1 MINLGSKFQFGERMK
16 TYLLRFAILLIIAIL
31 FNSCGGNTE
40 ITKDEESSSNQD
52 KYKKNSI
59 VSEMLEQARQ
69 NYLLALAKDEE
80 NDVTATVE
88 YFEAALR
95 NINNLSY
102 YPGIDQ
108 NDAYVELA
116 NAITEDYKAFIDNTD
131 ELPEGVSFAAYEEW
145 MKESVTELELS
156 SSENGHITE
165 VVAADI
171 PLEVNSY
178 VDRYIEYFTGK
189 GTTVMYNWLSRSG
202 LYFPMMSRL
211 LSRES
216 VPDQLKYLSMVESGL
231 NPRARSWASAVG
243 LWQFIKSTGKIYG
256 LESDFYVDERRDPKK
271 STIAAAK
278 HLKDLYESF
287 GDWYLAL
294 AAYNSGEGRVRRA
307 LRKSGGENFWEIR
320 RYLPRET
327 RNYVPQYIA
336 VCLIGM
342 DPEAYGF
349 TNIQYEEPYK
359 YEIYNVNGAI
369 DLGFLS
375 SSAKTDLESLMDMN
389 PELTQLSTPPEYE
402 GGYPL
407 KIPKG
412 SLEIFAS
419 QMENIPESAKRTFLV
434 HTVIRGE
441 NLSRIAKKYSVTVY
455 DLADANNIST
465 KSKLYTG
472 VKLKIPVL
480 VDPQENDY
488 AFNTDTQL
496 ALENGNN
503 SDKNYESPYA
513 KLNGNANGKETTT
526 TENTTVA
533 VSNEE
538 TGESETIEERIVSAP
553 VIPEGYVSVEYS
565 VKKDDSLLGIA
576 DRFNSRVSDIRNW
589 NNIPYTTTIRVGQ
602 KLKIYVPKGNQDYF
616 TSIDKTSKIEE
627 KAIIESQI
635 TYHKIRRGENLGLI
649 ASRYG
654 VKVSEIKEWNHL
666 RSNRIIAGKKLKL
679 FTGGKTPTTSI
690 VSTNKVYKNSKANLQ
705 RYRVRKGDAISKI
718 AEMYGV
724 KNRDIRRWNGLKS
737 NKIIAGQ
744 TLKIFSNYQLADEFK
759 TKSHTTKSNVN
770 YYKIKSGDTI
780 GGIAELY
787 NVRASDIRKWNGIS
801 GNKIVAGKTLKIYSD
816 TYTGKKNNTTT
827 KTTSG
832 KYTTYTIKNGD
843 NLGAIAEKYGVT
855 ASDIRK
861 WNGISGNKII
871 AGNTLKIYSDSYT
884 DKRDNATTK
893 TTSGSFYTYT
903 IKNGDNLGAI
913 AERYVVS
920 ASDLRKWNGM
930 SGSKIIAGN
939 KLKIYTNSTTQ
950 KNVATTNTVK
960 SDTYTYHRVK
970 KGETISQIAEKYKVF
985 TSSIRSWNN
994 LSSDKIIAGSTL
1006 KIKKGGE
1013 ILTGGT
1019 NNYHLVT
1026 RGESLYTIAKKYNTT
1041 IQKIKSLNNL
1051 SNSKIKTGQKLKVG

>member
-1 MINLGSKFQFGERMK
+1 MINLESKFHFGVRMIK
-16 TYLLRFAILLIIAIL
+16 YLLQFTILLLIAM
-31 FNSCGGNTE
+31 FFSSCGGNTE
-40 ITKDEESSSNQD
+40 ITKDEESSANQD
-52 KYKKNSI
+52 RYKKNSI

-69 NYLLALAKDEE
+69 NYLSALEE
-80 NDVTATVE
+80 KEKSDVTSTVE

-102 YPGIDQ
+102 YPGIEQ

-116 NAITEDYKAFIDNTD
+116 NAITEDYKAFIDSLD
-131 ELPEGVSFAAYEEW
+131 EPPEGVSFAAYEEW
-145 MKESVTELELS
+145 MKESVAELELS

-165 VVAADI
+165 VIAADI

-178 VDRYIEYFTGK
+178 VERFIEYFTGK
-189 GTTVMYNWLSRSG
+189 GNTVMHNWLSRSG
-202 LYFPMMSRL
+202 MYFPMMSRI
-211 LSRES
+211 LSVES
-216 VPDQLKYLSMVESGL
+216 VPDQLKYLSMMESGL

-256 LESDFYVDERRDPKK
+256 LKTDFYVDERRDPNK

-294 AAYNSGEGRVRRA
+294 AAYNAGEGRVRRA
-307 LRKSGGENFWEIR
+307 MRKSGGENFWEIR

-336 VCLIGM
+336 VCLIAM

-349 TNIQYEEPYK
+349 TNIEYFEPYK
-359 YEIYNVNGAI
+359 YETYNVKGAI

-375 SSAKTDLESLMDMN
+375 LSANTDLESLMNMN

-412 SLEIFAS
+412 SLETFS
-419 QMENIPESAKRTFLV
+419 SLMENIPESAKRTFLV
-434 HTVIRGE
+434 HKVVRGE
-441 NLSRIAKKYSVTVY
+441 NLSRIANNYGVTVY

-513 KLNGNANGKETTT
+513 KLNGNSNGEEPTTT
-526 TENTTVA
+526 KNTTVA

-538 TGESETIEERIVSAP
+538 TNEVETIEERVVSAP

-602 KLKIYVPKGNQDYF
+602 KLNIYVPKENQDYF

-635 TYHKIRRGENLGLI
+635 TYHRIRRGESLGLI

-654 VKVSEIKEWNHL
+654 VKISEIKEWNHL
-666 RSNRIIAGKKLKL
+666 RGNKIIAGKKLKL
-679 FTGGKTPTTSI
+679 YTGGKTPTTSI
-690 VSTNKVYKNSKANLQ
+690 VNTNKVYKNTKASLN

-724 KNRDIRRWNGLKS
+724 TTRDIRRWNGLKS
-737 NKIIAGQ
+737 NRIIAGQ
-744 TLKIFSNYQLADEFK
+744 TLKIFSNSPIAEENETY
-759 TKSHTTKSNVN
+759 TSTTKSNVN

-780 GGIAELY
+780 GEIAELY
-787 NVRASDIRKWNGIS
+787 NVRASDIRKWNRIS

-816 TYTGKKNNTTT
+816 SYTGRKDKTTT
-827 KTTSG
+827 KTSSG
-832 KYTTYTIKNGD
+832 KYTNYTIKKGD
-843 NLGAIAEKYGVT
+843 NLGAIAEKYG
-855 ASDIRK
+855 
-861 WNGISGNKII
+861 
-871 AGNTLKIYSDSYT
+871 
-884 DKRDNATTK
+884 
-893 TTSGSFYTYT
+893 
-903 IKNGDNLGAI
+903 
-913 AERYVVS
+913 VS

-930 SGSKIIAGN
+930 SGSKIIAGDN
-939 KLKIYTNSTTQ
+939 LKIYTTSTTQ
-950 KNVATTNTVK
+950 KNVSTTTTVK
-960 SDTYTYHRVK
+960 PDGYSYHRVK
-970 KGETISQIAEKYKVF
+970 RGETISQISEKYKV
-985 TSSIRSWNN
+985 SINSIRSWNN
-994 LSSDKIIAGSTL
+994 LSSNKIIAGETL

-1013 ILTGGT
+1013 ILTGDK
-1019 NNYHLVT
+1019 NNYHLVK
-1026 RGESLYTIAKKYNTT
+1026 RGESLYIIAKKYNTT

-1051 SNSKIKTGQKLKVG
+1051 TSSKIKAGQKIKVG

>member
-1 MINLGSKFQFGERMK
+1 MINLESNFHFGVRMIK
-16 TYLLRFAILLIIAIL
+16 YLLQFAILLLIAM
-31 FNSCGGNTE
+31 FFSSCGGNTE
-40 ITKDEESSSNQD
+40 ITKDEESSSKQD
-52 KYKKNSI
+52 RYKKNSI

-69 NYLLALAKDEE
+69 NYLSALEE
-80 NDVTATVE
+80 KEAGDVTSTVE

-102 YPGIDQ
+102 YPGIEE

-116 NAITEDYKAFIDNTD
+116 NAITEDYKAFIDSLD
-131 ELPEGVSFAAYEEW
+131 EPPEGVSFAAYEEW
-145 MKESVTELELS
+145 MKESVAELELS

-165 VVAADI
+165 VIAADI

-178 VDRYIEYFTGK
+178 VERFIEYFTGK
-189 GTTVMYNWLSRSG
+189 GNAVMYNWLSRSG
-202 LYFPMMSRL
+202 TYFPMMSRI
-211 LSRES
+211 LSVES
-216 VPDQLKYLSMVESGL
+216 VPDQLKYLSMMESGL
-231 NPRARSWASAVG
+231 NPRARSWANAVG
-243 LWQFIKSTGKIYG
+243 LWQFIKSTAKIYG
-256 LESDFYVDERRDPKK
+256 LKTGFYVDERRDPNK

-294 AAYNSGEGRVRRA
+294 AAYNGGEGRVRRA
-307 LRKSGGENFWEIR
+307 MRKSGGENFWEIR

-336 VCLIGM
+336 VCLIAM

-349 TNIQYEEPYK
+349 TNIEYSEPYK
-359 YEIYNVNGAI
+359 YDTYNIKGAI

-375 SSAKTDLESLMDMN
+375 SSANTDLETLMDMN

-412 SLEIFAS
+412 SLETFS
-419 QMENIPESAKRTFLV
+419 SLMENIPESAKRSFLV
-434 HTVIRGE
+434 HTVVRGE
-441 NLSRIAKKYSVTVY
+441 NLSRIAGNYGVTVY

-496 ALENGNN
+496 ALENGIN
-503 SDKNYESPYA
+503 SDKNYESPYT
-513 KLNGNANGKETTT
+513 KLNGNSQTEETTT
-526 TENTTVA
+526 TEIKTIA
-533 VSNEE
+533 VNNEE
-538 TGESETIEERIVSAP
+538 TNESETIETETIEERIISSP
-553 VIPEGYVSVEYS
+553 VIPEGYVSVDYS

-602 KLKIYVPKGNQDYF
+602 KLKIYVPKENQDYF

-635 TYHKIRRGENLGLI
+635 TYHKIRRGESLGLI

-654 VKVSEIKEWNHL
+654 VKISQIKDWNHL
-666 RSNRIIAGKKLKL
+666 RGNKIIAGKKLKL
-679 FTGGKTPTTSI
+679 YTGGKTPPPTTTSN
-690 VSTNKVYKNSKANLQ
+690 VSTNKVYKDTKASLN

-724 KNRDIRRWNGLKS
+724 TTRDIRRWNGLKS
-737 NKIIAGQ
+737 NRIIAGQ
-744 TLKIFSNYQLADEFK
+744 TLKIFTNSPIAEENE
-759 TKSHTTKSNVN
+759 TNTSTTNANVN

-780 GGIAELY
+780 GEIAELY

-801 GNKIVAGKTLKIYSD
+801 GNKIVAGKTLKIYSNS
-816 TYTGKKNNTTT
+816 YNGKKDNKTT
-827 KTTSG
+827 KTSSG
-832 KYTTYTIKNGD
+832 NYVNYTIKKGD
-843 NLGAIAEKYGVT
+843 NLGAIAENYG
-855 ASDIRK
+855 
-861 WNGISGNKII
+861 
-871 AGNTLKIYSDSYT
+871 
-884 DKRDNATTK
+884 
-893 TTSGSFYTYT
+893 
-903 IKNGDNLGAI
+903 
-913 AERYVVS
+913 VS

-930 SGSKIIAGN
+930 SDSKIIAGN
-939 KLKIYTNSTTQ
+939 NLKIYTNSTTQ
-950 KNVATTNTVK
+950 KKVSTTNTVK
-960 SDTYTYHRVK
+960 SDDYSYHRVK
-970 KGETISQIAEKYKVF
+970 RGETISQISEKYKVSI
-985 TSSIRSWNN
+985 SSIRSWNN
-994 LSSDKIIAGSTL
+994 LSDNTIIAGNTL

-1013 ILTGGT
+1013 IVAVDK
-1019 NNYHLVT
+1019 NNYHLVR

-1051 SNSKIKTGQKLKVG
+1051 TSSKIKTGQKLKVG

>member
-1 MINLGSKFQFGERMK
+1 
-16 TYLLRFAILLIIAIL
+16 
-31 FNSCGGNTE
+31 FNSCSGNTE
-40 ITKDEESSSNQD
+40 IIKDEESSSNQD

-69 NYLLALAKDEE
+69 NYLLALAKEEE

-102 YPGIDQ
+102 YPGIEQ

-116 NAITEDYKAFIDNTD
+116 NAITEDYKAFIDNSD

-256 LESDFYVDERRDPKK
+256 LETDFYVDERRDPKK

-375 SSAKTDLESLMDMN
+375 SSAKTDLETLMDMN

-412 SLEIFAS
+412 SLTIFAS
-419 QMENIPESAKRTFLV
+419 LMENIPESAKRTFLV

-441 NLSRIAKKYSVTVY
+441 NLSRIAKRYDVTVY

-496 ALENGNN
+496 ALEIGNN

-513 KLNGNANGKETTT
+513 KLNGNSNGKESTT

-538 TGESETIEERIVSAP
+538 TSESETIEERIVSVP
-553 VIPEGYVSVEYS
+553 VIPEGHVSVEYS

-602 KLKIYVPKGNQDYF
+602 KLKIYVPKENQDYF

-635 TYHKIRRGENLGLI
+635 TYHKIRRGESLGLI

-654 VKVSEIKEWNHL
+654 VKISEIKEWNHL

-679 FTGGKTPTTSI
+679 YTGGKTPTISI
-690 VSTNKVYKNSKANLQ
+690 VSTNKVYKNSKANLN
-705 RYRVRKGDAISKI
+705 RYRVRRGDAISKI

-724 KNRDIRRWNGLKS
+724 KTRDIRRWNGLKS

-744 TLKIFSNYQLADEFK
+744 TLKIFSNYRFTDENE
-759 TKSHTTKSNVN
+759 TKSSTTNSNVN

-787 NVRASDIRKWNGIS
+787 NVRASDIRNWNDIY
-801 GNKIVAGKTLKIYSD
+801 GNKIIAGKTLKIYSD
-816 TYTGKKNNTTT
+816 SYTGKKDNTTT
-827 KTTSG
+827 KTSSG
-832 KYTTYTIKNGD
+832 SYTNYTIKKGD
-843 NLGAIAEKYGVT
+843 NLGAIAERYGVS

-861 WNGISGNKII
+861 WNGISGN
-871 AGNTLKIYSDSYT
+871 
-884 DKRDNATTK
+884 
-893 TTSGSFYTYT
+893 
-903 IKNGDNLGAI
+903 
-913 AERYVVS
+913 
-920 ASDLRKWNGM
+920 
-930 SGSKIIAGN
+930 KIIAGN

-950 KNVATTNTVK
+950 KNVTTTNTSK
-960 SDTYTYHRVK
+960 SDNYTYHRVK

-985 TSSIRSWNN
+985 ISSIRSWNN
-994 LSSDKIIAGSTL
+994 LSSNKIIAGNTL
-1006 KIKKGGE
+1006 KIKKSSE
-1013 ILTGGT
+1013 IITGST
-1019 NNYHLVT
+1019 NNFHLVT
-1026 RGESLYTIAKKYNTT
+1026 RGESLYSIAKKYNTT

>member
-1 MINLGSKFQFGERMK
+1 MINLGLKFQFGERMIK
-16 TYLLRFAILLIIAIL
+16 YLVRFAILLIIAII
-31 FNSCGGNTE
+31 FNSCSGNTE
-40 ITKDEESSSNQD
+40 ITKDDESSSNQD
-52 KYKKNSI
+52 RYQKSSI

-69 NYLLALAKDEE
+69 NYLSALEKKEE
-80 NDVTATVE
+80 GDVTSTVE

-102 YPGIDQ
+102 YPGVEQ

-116 NAITEDYKAFIDNTD
+116 NAITEDYKAFIDSL
-131 ELPEGVSFAAYEEW
+131 EEPPEGVSFAAYEEW
-145 MKESVTELELS
+145 MKESVAELELS

-178 VDRYIEYFTGK
+178 VERFIEYFTGK
-189 GTTVMYNWLSRSG
+189 GNTVMYNWLSRSG
-202 LYFPMMSRL
+202 IYFPMMSRM
-211 LSRES
+211 LSVEA
-216 VPDQLKYLSMVESGL
+216 VPDQLKYLSMMESGL

-256 LESDFYVDERRDPKK
+256 LKTDFYVDERRDPKK

-307 LRKSGGENFWEIR
+307 MRKSGGENFWEIR

-336 VCLIGM
+336 VCLIAM

-359 YEIYNVNGAI
+359 YDTYNVKGAI

-375 SSAKTDLESLMDMN
+375 SSANTELESLMDMN

-412 SLEIFAS
+412 SLEIFS
-419 QMENIPESAKRTFLV
+419 SLMENIPESAKRTFLV

-503 SDKNYESPYA
+503 SDKDYESPYA
-513 KLNGNANGKETTT
+513 KLNGNSNGEELTTT
-526 TENTTVA
+526 KNTTVA

-538 TGESETIEERIVSAP
+538 TNEVETIEERVVSAP

-602 KLKIYVPKGNQDYF
+602 KLSIYVPKENQDYF

-627 KAIIESQI
+627 KAIIESEI
-635 TYHKIRRGENLGLI
+635 TYHKIRRGESLGLI

-654 VKVSEIKEWNHL
+654 VKISEIKEWNHL
-666 RSNRIIAGKKLKL
+666 RSNKIIAGKKLKL
-679 FTGGKTPTTSI
+679 YTGGKTYTTTSN
-690 VSTNKVYKNSKANLQ
+690 VNTNKVYKNSKANLF

-718 AEMYGV
+718 AETYGV
-724 KNRDIRRWNGLKS
+724 KTRDIRRWNGLKS

-744 TLKIFSNYQLADEFK
+744 TLKIFSNYRVADENE
-759 TKSHTTKSNVN
+759 TKSSTTNTNVN

-816 TYTGKKNNTTT
+816 SYIGKKDITTT
-827 KTTSG
+827 KTS
-832 KYTTYTIKNGD
+832 
-843 NLGAIAEKYGVT
+843 
-855 ASDIRK
+855 
-861 WNGISGNKII
+861 
-871 AGNTLKIYSDSYT
+871 
-884 DKRDNATTK
+884 
-893 TTSGSFYTYT
+893 SGSFVSYT

-913 AERYVVS
+913 AERHGVS

-939 KLKIYTNSTTQ
+939 KLKIYTSSTTQ
-950 KNVATTNTVK
+950 KNVSTTNTVK
-960 SDTYTYHRVK
+960 SDNYSYHRVK
-970 KGETISQIAEKYKVF
+970 RGETISQISEKYKVSI
-985 TSSIRSWNN
+985 SSIRSWNN
-994 LSSDKIIAGSTL
+994 LSSNKIIAGEKL

-1013 ILTGGT
+1013 ILTGGKSY
-1019 NNYHLVT
+1019 YHLVT

-1041 IQKIKSLNNL
+1041 IQKIKTLNNL
-1051 SNSKIKTGQKLKVG
+1051 SGSKIKAGQKLKVG